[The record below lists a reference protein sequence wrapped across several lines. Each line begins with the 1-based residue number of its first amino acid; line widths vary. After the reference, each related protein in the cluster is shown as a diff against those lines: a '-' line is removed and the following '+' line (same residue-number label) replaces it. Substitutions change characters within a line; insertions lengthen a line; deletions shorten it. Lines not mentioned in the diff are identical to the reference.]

1 MLNFVVELETVV
13 ELNFSTLGF
22 KLTESFG
29 LQTDLNVC
37 LHLVISVNLKFVSH
51 LDFAASLKVKANLK
65 LVSAFK
71 FNSAN
76 FELFLELQFA
86 VSAVSSGSPS
96 TRVAV
101 SLAGLV
107 ARIVGLIGVMGI
119 VFVDAILST
128 SLGSVIVVVNPVLA
142 NVSALIAIIALDIT
156 LVVGS
161 VGIVASV
168 LVDIST
174 HILVGAITV
183 TSDTTIASL
192 LADIVSVLIL
202 FAIAT
207 IATVATTRAVA
218 SDTTE
223 RTGRLSSVAAI
234 ATVARSGT
242 IGSSNAMGSS
252 VLVTLVEGLEACTA
266 LRKADISRVGSVML
280 GSTSSVVTN
289 LSVELPNSRCTGC
302 VRKDL
307 SSIASMTA
315 ITAIR
320 LCAI

>member
-1 MLNFVVELETVV
+1 LLNFVVELETVV

-128 SLGSVIVVVNPVLA
+128 SLGSVVVVVNPVLA
-142 NVSALIAIIALDIT
+142 DVSALIAIIALLIT

-183 TSDTTIASL
+183 TSDTTVASL
-192 LADIVSVLIL
+192 LADIVAVLIA
-202 FAIAT
+202 FAAVAT
-207 IATVATTRAVA
+207 IATTRAVA

-234 ATVARSGT
+234 AAVARSGT
-242 IGSSNAMGSS
+242 IGSTSTMGTS
-252 VLVTLVEGLEACTA
+252 VYVTLVEGLEAYTA
-266 LRKADISRVGSVML
+266 LGKADISRVLSVML

-307 SSIASMTA
+307 SSIASISA
-315 ITAIR
+315 ITAVR
-320 LCAI
+320 LSAI